1 MGSVVRVGV
10 CSPFWGALTERWSF
24 EFSVKEFR
32 SVGDWQGGLRRERV
46 AISWGPI

>member
-10 CSPFWGALTERWSF
+10 CSPFWGALTKWWSF
-24 EFSVKEFR
+24 EFPVKEFR
-32 SVGDWQGGLRRERV
+32 SVEDWQGGLRRERV